1 MLRAMAQRMDLPIVA
16 DIDTGFG
23 NAVNVVHAVR
33 LYEEAGASAVV
44 IEDKSFPKVT
54 SLVAGGRQELVRSAE
69 FEGKIAAAVATRRD
83 AGFMVVARTEAL
95 IAGLGQDEALRRA
108 RAYAAAGADL
118 VLVHSKSRT
127 PDEVESFARAWDGPC
142 GLVLVPTAY
151 PQLDEARIRA
161 LGSVRMVIYGNHAIR
176 AAVTAMKSVFA
187 RIAAEGG
194 IAGVDRDIVTVE
206 EIFRLQR
213 MDAVKE
219 TERRFLR

>member
-1 MLRAMAQRMDLPIVA
+1 
-16 DIDTGFG
+16 
-23 NAVNVVHAVR
+23 
-33 LYEEAGASAVV
+33 
-44 IEDKSFPKVT
+44 
-54 SLVAGGRQELVRSAE
+54 
-69 FEGKIAAAVATRRD
+69 
-83 AGFMVVARTEAL
+83 
-95 IAGLGQDEALRRA
+95 
-108 RAYAAAGADL
+108 
-118 VLVHSKSRT
+118 VHSKSRT
-127 PDEVESFARAWDGPC
+127 PDEVEAFARAWDGPC

-161 LGSVRMVIYGNHAIR
+161 LGTVRMVIYGNHAIR

-206 EIFRLQR
+206 EVFRLQR